1 MRRGSG
7 AQGGSLKL
15 LTGLC
20 VVLALAGL
28 GACSSKHKPRV
39 LVPLA
44 LVDGGV
50 ILPAITATEQGTQAY
65 QAKQFD
71 EAKKYFEQAVTIAP
85 QSGQAHYNY
94 ALALN
99 ALGET
104 EAARKQFIE
113 AANLAPGDK
122 VIWDSPVLS
131 PYGNPETEEKKIPAP
146 QNPNRRSVG
155 GR

>member
-1 MRRGSG
+1 MKARGRMRTCLALLGI
-7 AQGGSLKL
+7 LVF
-15 LTGLC
+15 LTG
-20 VVLALAGL
+20 VA
-28 GACSSKHKPRV
+28 ACATHKAKP

-44 LVDGGV
+44 LEAGV
-50 ILPAITATEQGTQAY
+50 PPRAIALNEQGTQAY
-65 QAKQFD
+65 QGREFE
-71 EAKKYFEQAVTIAP
+71 EAKKFFAQTVEAAP
-85 QSGQAHYNY
+85 QSGPAHYNY

-99 ALGET
+99 KLGET

-131 PYGNPETEEKKIPAP
+131 PFGNPETEEKKVAAP